1 MRSQDVIT
9 EKQREIRKA
18 DLQHQEE
25 KRTIK
30 ENIFPMV
37 GKTEETH
44 VFPIVRKKNGTFRKK
59 NT

>member
-1 MRSQDVIT
+1 
-9 EKQREIRKA
+9 
-18 DLQHQEE
+18 
-25 KRTIK
+25 
-30 ENIFPMV
+30 MV